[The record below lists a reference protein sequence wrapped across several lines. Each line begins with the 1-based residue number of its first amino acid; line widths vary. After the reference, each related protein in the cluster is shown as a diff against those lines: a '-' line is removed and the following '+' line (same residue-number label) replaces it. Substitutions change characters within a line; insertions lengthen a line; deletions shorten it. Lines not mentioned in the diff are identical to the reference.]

1 MKRRSSFKK
10 ERKKTKKTKIVVATL
25 IVLVAA
31 VACGVVSYQITAKKI
46 FVNSDK
52 TTQQSKVATS
62 TMPSTDSTD
71 GAEDNGSYLPLDKD
85 PNAEDAMVVAENTE
99 GIIKGTKKYPVRT
112 DGKKVVYLTLD
123 DGPSSETTQQ
133 NLDTLDK
140 FNVKATFFVTGVGIN
155 KEKGNADLLKEIVQK
170 GHAIGNHTYSHNYK
184 ILYPNRTI
192 DANAFMADVDKCNDT
207 LKSVLGSNFSTRVIR
222 FPGGYWSWK
231 GREAIKPILDQRGYA
246 IINWNSLSEDAQG
259 KSKNAQELL
268 ERAKFN
274 TENLGPNADSVV
286 ILMHDTYGKQESVKA
301 LPSIIEYFKSKGFEF
316 KTIK

>member
-10 ERKKTKKTKIVVATL
+10 ERKKTKIVVATL

-31 VACGVVSYQITAKKI
+31 VTCGVVSYQITAKKI

-62 TMPSTDSTD
+62 TDTTDTTDSTD
-71 GAEDNGSYLPLDKD
+71 GDTVSYLPLDKD
-85 PNAEDAMVVAENTE
+85 PNAEDATVVAANTE
-99 GIIKGTKKYPVRT
+99 GIITGTKKYPVRT

-170 GHAIGNHTYSHNYK
+170 GNAIGNHTYSHNYK

-207 LKSVLGSNFSTRVIR
+207 LKSVLGSNFSTRVLR

-231 GREAIKPILDQRGYA
+231 GREAIKPILDKKGYA

-259 KSKNAQELL
+259 KPKNAQELL

-301 LPSIIEYFKSKGFEF
+301 LPLIIEYFKSKGFEF

>member
-1 MKRRSSFKK
+1 MKKRLSFNK
-10 ERKKTKKTKIVVATL
+10 ERKKTKMIVVTL
-25 IVLVAA
+25 IVLVVA
-31 VACGVVSYQITAKKI
+31 VACGIGSYQITSKKI
-46 FVNSDK
+46 FLNSDK
-52 TTQQSKVATS
+52 TTQQTKVATS
-62 TMPSTDSTD
+62 TDSPDGTQDTD
-71 GAEDNGSYLPLDKD
+71 YLPLDKD
-85 PNAEDAMVVAENTE
+85 PNAEDATVVAANTE
-99 GIIKGTKKYPVRT
+99 GIITGTKKYPVRT

-140 FNVKATFFVTGVGIN
+140 FNVKATFFVTGIGIN
-155 KEKGNADLLKEIVQK
+155 KENGNADLLKEIAQK

-192 DANAFMADVDKCNDT
+192 DANAFMTDVDKCNET
-207 LKSVLGSNFSTRVIR
+207 LKSVLGSNFSTRVLR

-259 KSKNAQELL
+259 KQKNAQELL
-268 ERAKFN
+268 ERVKFN
-274 TENLGPNADSVV
+274 TENLGPNVDSVV
-286 ILMHDTYGKQESVKA
+286 VLMHDTYGKEESVKA